1 MKKQI
6 RSMVYRNKN
15 PEGLQGQRAL
25 VRVDPNNDNN
35 FLCQFDK
42 LDLEINGVN
51 LAHGWHS
58 FPKSAFKYVQ
68 ARCWN

>member
-1 MKKQI
+1 MMKNKT
-6 RSMVYRNKN
+6 RSMVYRYKN

-25 VRVDPNNDNN
+25 VRNDPDNDRN
-35 FLCQFDK
+35 FLCQFDN
-42 LDLEINGVN
+42 LDLTIDGIN

-68 ARCWN
+68 ARTR